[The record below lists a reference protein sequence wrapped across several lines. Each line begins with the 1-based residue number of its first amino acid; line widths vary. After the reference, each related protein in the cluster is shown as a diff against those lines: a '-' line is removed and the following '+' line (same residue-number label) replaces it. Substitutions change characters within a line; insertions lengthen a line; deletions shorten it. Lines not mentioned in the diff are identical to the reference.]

1 MTVDG
6 VTHVTASY
14 QKRIAE
20 VTYDPAKT
28 NPSAIAKV
36 ITEKTGYKA
45 VPQPDAQTQSK
56 P

>member
-6 VTHVTASY
+6 VTNVAANY
-14 QKRIAE
+14 EKGIAE

-28 NPSAIAKV
+28 NPDAIAKV

-45 VPQPDAQTQSK
+45 VPQGEPRK
-56 P
+56 

>member
-14 QKRIAE
+14 QKGIAE

-28 NPSAIAKV
+28 NPSAIARV
-36 ITEKTGYKA
+36 ITDKTGYEA
-45 VPQPDAQTQSK
+45 VPQPEAKTQSK
-56 P
+56 K